1 MKPHFAIN
9 LAIIIKLTKN
19 QIFNLHE
26 HFFAEIE
33 FSALNLTYEDFFHN
47 QKTEHIYAIKNLF
60 FLSELLKKLLFVSRM
75 ARKLFKITKNAQKR
89 QILCLKATFR
99 RIN

>member
-9 LAIIIKLTKN
+9 LAIIIKLTKKK
-19 QIFNLHE
+19 QIFNLHK

-60 FLSELLKKLLFVSRM
+60 FIR
-75 ARKLFKITKNAQKR
+75 ITEKTAFYIQNGSKTVQ
-89 QILCLKATFR
+89 
-99 RIN
+99 NH

>member
-9 LAIIIKLTKN
+9 LAIIIKLTKKN

-33 FSALNLTYEDFFHN
+33 FSALNLTYGDFINN
-47 QKTEHIYAIKNLF
+47 QKTEHIYAIRNF
-60 FLSELLKKLLFVSRM
+60 FFI
-75 ARKLFKITKNAQKR
+75 KITEKSAFYIQNGSKTVQ
-89 QILCLKATFR
+89 
-99 RIN
+99 NH

>member
-9 LAIIIKLTKN
+9 LAIIIKLTKH

-33 FSALNLTYEDFFHN
+33 FSALNLTHGDFFNN
-47 QKTEHIYAIKNLF
+47 QKTEHIYAIRSLF
-60 FLSELLKKLLFVSRM
+60 FYQ
-75 ARKLFKITKNAQKR
+75 NH
-89 QILCLKATFR
+89 
-99 RIN
+99 